1 MNTILQIYRKAYAH
15 RKPIFLI
22 GKILIAALLIFAIY
36 QHLFVKSDFDK
47 LKSIFKQKISE
58 SNPIYIIIPILLMP
72 INWILES
79 LKWKSLLSS
88 FQKISLLKSV
98 YSVLTG
104 TCLAIITPGRLG
116 EYGGRLFYIEE
127 ENRLLA
133 VRSTFVGS
141 IIQNVINTSIGFL
154 CLFLLQQKL
163 QIVSQDDINT
173 LGLLSIFIF
182 VGILFIYVFRKP
194 IIRFL
199 VERFDGYKDRIKS
212 FFDLSGYS
220 KKQLYTATFFS
231 FLRYLVYVVQYMF
244 IIQFFDVTD
253 DVFSS
258 VMGVGVIY
266 LFQTLLPL
274 PPLLSIFARGEIAV
288 VIWSHFSHGVLGIL
302 AATFSLWV
310 INLMIPALVGYLL
323 LLRIKFK

>member
-15 RKPIFLI
+15 RKSIFLI
-22 GKILIAALLIFAIY
+22 GKIFIAALLIFAIY
-36 QHLFVKSDFDK
+36 QHLFVKSDFDE
-47 LKSIFKQKISE
+47 LKTIFKQKITE

-79 LKWKSLLSS
+79 LKWQSLLNS
-88 FQKISLLKSV
+88 FQKISFLKSV

-127 ENRLLA
+127 GNRLLA

-163 QIVSQDDINT
+163 QIVSQDDINI
-173 LGLLSIFIF
+173 L
-182 VGILFIYVFRKP
+182 GILNTGVFIILLIIYIVRKP

-199 VERFDGYKDRIKS
+199 VKRFHGYKDRIRS

-220 KKQLYTATFFS
+220 KKQLFNATLFS
-231 FLRYLVYVVQYMF
+231 FLRYVVYVVQYMF

-253 DVFSS
+253 DMYSS
-258 VMGVGVIY
+258 ILGVGVIY

-274 PPLLSIFARGEIAV
+274 PPILSIFARGEIAV
-288 VIWSHFSHGVLGIL
+288 VIWSYFSHGVLGIL
-302 AATFSLWV
+302 AATFSLWL
-310 INLMIPALVGYLL
+310 INLMIPALLGYFLL
-323 LLRIKFK
+323 LKIKG